1 MTTQT
6 LDLSGE
12 PAKDFSSGGPSEWAA
27 WWTKQ
32 VKSWGECCCL
42 EVDPDHHPFDG
53 HLDVCPW
60 GQWETAYRAAR
71 PPKVKAV
78 PLGDTLESYL
88 TPLTEVNDLATLS
101 AAFQRND
108 GATLLP
114 EGKLSALHGMPSIG
128 KSFVALEIVRA
139 VAKRGG
145 RVLWWDFE
153 DTAETLRGR
162 CDDLGFTDADG
173 LGNVYFA
180 LASMAEDEA
189 ALKQAALFVT
199 QGTVTGLVIIDAVNS
214 AGCPSDG
221 ADVAPWF
228 KSHIEPFGKD
238 TTVLMLDHIPKRS
251 DDRAPGA
258 IGSTHK
264 RSVLTGVSLL
274 VEGKAWTRKEP
285 GRVTLRNH
293 KDRHGVLPAGL
304 GKVVAAITGEYK
316 DGTLTLDAIEP
327 NVREDGG
334 EIADRII
341 EALTAAGD
349 DGIRGKGI
357 MRKRVAGK
365 AANVDAALLEMASEG
380 VIEVTKVGA
389 AMVYR
394 LARGKE

>member
-1 MTTQT
+1 MTTTQT
-6 LDLSGE
+6 IDFASEPPTTGWDQPTPQAWLDWRN
-12 PAKDFSSGGPSEWAA
+12 A
-27 WWTKQ
+27 Q
-32 VKSWGECCCL
+32 WGECSCC
-42 EVDPDHHPFDG
+42 EIDPDHIPFDD
-53 HLDVCPW
+53 HFPDCPHEVW
-60 GQWETAYRAAR
+60 RTAYKTHKAKEV
-71 PPKVKAV
+71 KVV
-78 PLGDTLESYL
+78 PMGDTLESYL
-88 TPLTEVNDLATLS
+88 TPLTEVNDLATLA

-274 VEGKAWTRKEP
+274 VEGKAWTRSEA

-380 VIEVTKVGA
+380 VIEVAKDGA

>member
-1 MTTQT
+1 MPSR
-6 LDLSGE
+6 LDLTNEPPYEEQGRNEAWFAWRDALRGDCTCEVASPFFPCDDGCPHQLWEAAYKLAWDKVEGCPIGE
-12 PAKDFSSGGPSEWAA
+12 D
-27 WWTKQ
+27 
-32 VKSWGECCCL
+32 
-42 EVDPDHHPFDG
+42 
-53 HLDVCPW
+53 
-60 GQWETAYRAAR
+60 
-71 PPKVKAV
+71 
-78 PLGDTLESYL
+78 LESYL
-88 TPLTEVNDLATLS
+88 TPLTKVDDTTVPD
-101 AAFQRND
+101 AAYKRND

-114 EGKLSALHGMPSIG
+114 EGKLSSLHGMPSIG

-162 CDDLGFTDADG
+162 CDDIGFGEADG
-173 LGNVYFA
+173 LGKVYFA
-180 LASMAEDEA
+180 LASLADDEA
-189 ALKQAALFVT
+189 ALKQAALFVK
-199 QGTVTGLVIIDAVNS
+199 QGKVTGLVIIDAVNS

-228 KSHIEPFGKD
+228 KSHVAPFGKD
-238 TTVLMLDHIPKRS
+238 VTVLMLDHIPKRS

-274 VEGKAWTRKEP
+274 VEGKAWRRKEP

-316 DGTLTLDAIEP
+316 DGVLTLDAIAP

-334 EIADRII
+334 DIADRIM
-341 EALTAAGD
+341 EALIAAGD
-349 DGIRGKGI
+349 DGIRGKAI

-365 AANVDAALLEMASEG
+365 GVNVDAALVEMESEG
-380 VIEVTKVGA
+380 VIEVTKEGA
-389 AMVYR
+389 AQVYR
-394 LARGKE
+394 IARGKE

>member
-1 MTTQT
+1 MQT
-6 LDLSGE
+6 IDLSGE
-12 PAKDFSSGGPSEWAA
+12 PDYHADTWLDWRNEQRS
-27 WWTKQ
+27 
-32 VKSWGECCCL
+32 SWGECICYQTD
-42 EVDPDHHPFDG
+42 ENHSPFDDHVDG
-53 HLDVCPW
+53 CPN
-60 GQWETAYRAAR
+60 GLWELAYKAAVA
-71 PPKVKAV
+71 KEVKLE
-78 PLGDTLESYL
+78 PLGDLESYL
-88 TPLTEVNDLATLS
+88 TPLTAVNDLSTPS

-108 GATLLP
+108 GAILLP

-128 KSFVALEIVRA
+128 KSFVALEIARA

-153 DTAETLRGR
+153 DTPETLRGR
-162 CDDLGFTDADG
+162 CDDVGFDADDG

-180 LASMAEDEA
+180 LASLADDEA
-189 ALKQAALFVT
+189 ALKQAALFVR
-199 QGTVTGLVIIDAVNS
+199 QGEVTGLVIIDAVNS

-228 KSHIEPFGKD
+228 KSHVEPFGKD
-238 TTVLMLDHIPKRS
+238 VTVLMLDHIPKRS

-293 KDRHGVLPAGL
+293 KDRHGALPAGL

-316 DGTLTLDAIEP
+316 DGVLTLDAIAP

-334 EIADRII
+334 DIPDRIM
-341 EALTAAGD
+341 EALIAAGD
-349 DGIRGKGI
+349 DGIRGKAI

-365 AANVDAALLEMASEG
+365 GVNVDAALVDMESEG
-380 VIEVTKVGA
+380 VIEVKKEGA

-394 LARGKE
+394 IARGKE

>member
-1 MTTQT
+1 M
-6 LDLSGE
+6 
-12 PAKDFSSGGPSEWAA
+12 
-27 WWTKQ
+27 
-32 VKSWGECCCL
+32 
-42 EVDPDHHPFDG
+42 DG
-53 HLDVCPW
+53 CPN
-60 GQWETAYRAAR
+60 GLWEEAYRAEIAKEETR
-71 PPKVKAV
+71 ES
-78 PLGDTLESYL
+78 LGDLKSYL
-88 TPLTEVNDLATLS
+88 TPLTEVNDLVTPS

-114 EGKLSALHGMPSIG
+114 DGKLSALHGMPSIG
-128 KSFVALEIVRA
+128 KSFVALEMARA

-162 CDDLGFTDADG
+162 CDDVGFDDADG
-173 LGNVYFA
+173 LSNVFFA
-180 LASMAEDEA
+180 LASLADDEA
-189 ALKQAALFVT
+189 ALKQAALFVR
-199 QGTVTGLVIIDAVNS
+199 QGKVTGLVIIDAVNS

-228 KSHIEPFGKD
+228 KSHVEPFGKD
-238 TTVLMLDHIPKRS
+238 VTVLMLDHIPKRS

-274 VEGKAWTRKEP
+274 VEGKAWTRREP

-316 DGTLTLDAIEP
+316 DGVLALEAIP
-327 NVREDGG
+327 PSVREDGG
-334 EIADRII
+334 DIPDRIMA
-341 EALTAAGD
+341 ALSEAGD
-349 DGIRGKGI
+349 DGIRGKAI

-365 AANVDAALLEMASEG
+365 AVSVDAALVDMESEG
-380 VIEVTKVGA
+380 VIEVTKEGP

-394 LARGKE
+394 IARGKE

>member
-1 MTTQT
+1 MTTTQT
-6 LDLSGE
+6 IDFSGE
-12 PAKDFSSGGPSEWAA
+12 PGPRAKPRGYWDWLDWRNARR
-27 WWTKQ
+27 
-32 VKSWGECCCL
+32 GECSCQHETPFDDCL
-42 EVDPDHHPFDG
+42 EA
-53 HLDVCPW
+53 CPW
-60 GQWETAYRAAR
+60 EVWERAYETH
-71 PPKVKAV
+71 KDKEVK
-78 PLGDTLESYL
+78 LGDTLEPYL
-88 TPLTEVNDLATLS
+88 TPLTAVDDLVTPS
-101 AAFQRND
+101 AAFERND
-108 GATLLP
+108 GETLLP

-162 CDDLGFTDADG
+162 CDDIGFGEADG
-173 LGNVYFA
+173 LGKVYFA
-180 LASMAEDEA
+180 LASLADDEA
-189 ALKQAALFVT
+189 ALKQAALFVK
-199 QGTVTGLVIIDAVNS
+199 QGKVTGLVIIDAVNS

-228 KSHIEPFGKD
+228 KSHVAPFGKD
-238 TTVLMLDHIPKRS
+238 VTVLMLDHIPKRS

-316 DGTLTLDAIEP
+316 DGVLTLDAIAP

-334 EIADRII
+334 DIADRIM
-341 EALTAAGD
+341 EALIAAGD
-349 DGIRGKGI
+349 DGIRGKSI
-357 MRKRVAGK
+357 MRKRVGGK
-365 AANVDAALLEMASEG
+365 TVNVDAALVDMESEG
-380 VIEVTKVGA
+380 LIEVTKQGA

-394 LARGKE
+394 IARGKE